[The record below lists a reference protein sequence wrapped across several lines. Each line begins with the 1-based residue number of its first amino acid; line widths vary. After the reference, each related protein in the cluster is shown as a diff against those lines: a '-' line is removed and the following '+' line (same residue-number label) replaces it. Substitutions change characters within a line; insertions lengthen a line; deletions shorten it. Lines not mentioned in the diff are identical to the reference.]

1 MTGQLRRGE
10 SSEPRAYIPLV
21 RALAIAILLLLL
33 APASCANQPHDDAAA
48 GPPAPSAKAP
58 KRPHAVLIVFDEFGG
73 DILLGPNGKI
83 DAGRYP
89 NFAALAR
96 DGTWFRNAQ
105 TAYDSTTKAVP
116 LILDGIAPHPGSSP
130 VVQDHPHSIFTA
142 LGRRGYRIV
151 SSEEATALCPRR
163 YCPAERTNRPA
174 ILPFLKR
181 GRAARFKRFV
191 RSIRATRRPTFWM
204 KHALLPHGP
213 WVYMPSGRLSRP
225 EGPELLPGMQTIPG
239 FYDTYLRHHN
249 EQRQLLQLGFAD
261 RMLGRVIAR
270 LKSQG
275 IYDDTLVVVT
285 ADHGFAWKVG
295 VETRR
300 SVSLSNVD
308 ELGSVPLIVKRPG
321 RHARS
326 VSGSLARTLD
336 VTPTIADV
344 LGVPLGYRAD
354 GRSAFSR
361 AVRARRTVRIVKRD
375 FSSVVELSKGRWR
388 ARRAAVVRRRLRELG
403 SGDWASL
410 FTSYGPR
417 SNLIGQRVDDV
428 RAASRT
434 RATLSLARS
443 FAQVSR
449 ASGVVPCQIAGRIQG
464 SGPATE
470 RDIAVA
476 VNGRIEAVGRS
487 FHLRGEEVES
497 YSVMVP
503 EESLR
508 DGRNRVEV
516 LEVSDDGE
524 MALLARG

>member
-1 MTGQLRRGE
+1 MRV
-10 SSEPRAYIPLV
+10 A
-21 RALAIAILLLLL
+21 ALILLAGL
-33 APASCANQPHDDAAA
+33 ALSGCSLTGEGASAQKPA
-48 GPPAPSAKAP
+48 
-58 KRPHAVLIVFDEFGG
+58 RPNVLLIVFDEFGG

-105 TAYDSTTKAVP
+105 TSYDSTTKAVP
-116 LILDGIAPHPGSSP
+116 LVFDGIAPRPGTSP
-130 VVQDHPHSIFTA
+130 IVSDHPQSIFTA

-151 SSEEATALCPRR
+151 TSEEATAMCPRR
-163 YCPAERTNRPA
+163 YCPAERTRRPA
-174 ILPFLKR
+174 IIANLKG
-181 GRAARFKRFV
+181 GRAERFARFIG
-191 RSIRATRRPTFWM
+191 SIRASRRPTLWV

-213 WVYMPSGRLSRP
+213 WVYLPSGRLSRP
-225 EGPELLPGMQTIPG
+225 LGPELLPGMQTVPG

-249 EQRQLLQLGFAD
+249 EQRQLLQLGFTD
-261 RMLGRVIAR
+261 RMLGRAVAR

-275 IYDDTLVVVT
+275 IYDDTLIVVT

-295 VETRR
+295 VESRR

-321 RHARS
+321 RPQGR
-326 VSGSLARTLD
+326 VSAALARTLD

-344 LGVPLGYRAD
+344 LNVSLGYRAD

-361 AVRARRTVRIVKRD
+361 AVRRRRTVRIAKRD
-375 FSSVVELSKGRWR
+375 FSSVVALSARRWQ

-403 SGDWASL
+403 SGDWGSL
-410 FTSYGPR
+410 FTASGSHR
-417 SNLIGQRVDDV
+417 SLIGQRIDAV
-428 RAASRT
+428 RAASGT

-443 FAQVSR
+443 FAQVRR
-449 ASGVVPCQIAGRIQG
+449 AGGVVPCQVAGRIHG
-464 SGPATE
+464 SPPGAE

-487 FHLRGEEVES
+487 FHLRGENVES

-508 DGRNRVEV
+508 EGRNRVEV
-516 LEVSDDGE
+516 LEVSDRGH
-524 MALLARG
+524 MALLARS

>member
-1 MTGQLRRGE
+1 MRVWALVLLVGLGLC
-10 SSEPRAYIPLV
+10 SCSEGPDASAQKPRHPNV
-21 RALAIAILLLLL
+21 
-33 APASCANQPHDDAAA
+33 
-48 GPPAPSAKAP
+48 
-58 KRPHAVLIVFDEFGG
+58 VLIVFDEFGG
-73 DILLGPNGKI
+73 DTILGPNGKI

-105 TAYDSTTKAVP
+105 TSYDSTTKAVP
-116 LILDGIAPHPGSSP
+116 LVLDGMAPRPGTSP
-130 VVQDHPHSIFTA
+130 TVRDHPHSIFTA
-142 LGRRGYRIV
+142 FGRRGYRIV
-151 SSEEATALCPRR
+151 ASEEATAMCPRR
-163 YCPAERTNRPA
+163 YCPAESARRPA
-174 ILPFLKR
+174 IIPNLKG
-181 GRAARFKRFV
+181 GRAERFERFA
-191 RSIRATRRPTFWM
+191 RSIRASRRPTLWV

-213 WVYMPSGRLSRP
+213 WVYLPSGRLSRP
-225 EGPELLPGMQTIPG
+225 LGPELLPGMQTIPG

-275 IYDDTLVVVT
+275 IYDDTLIAVT

-295 VETRR
+295 VDTRR

-308 ELGSVPLIVKRPG
+308 ELGSVPLIVKRPHQTAG
-321 RHARS
+321 K
-326 VSGSLARTLD
+326 VSPALARTLD
-336 VTPTIADV
+336 VTPTIAAA
-344 LGVPLGYRAD
+344 LNVPLGYRAD

-375 FSSVVELSKGRWR
+375 FSSVVELSGRRWR

-403 SGDWASL
+403 SGSWASL
-410 FTSYGPR
+410 YTSYGPHLG
-417 SNLIGQRVDDV
+417 LIGRRVDDV
-428 RAASRT
+428 RAASGT

-443 FAQVSR
+443 FARVSR
-449 ASGVVPCQIAGRIQG
+449 SGGLVPCQIAGRIRG
-464 SGPATE
+464 SGPNTT

-487 FHLRGEEVES
+487 FHLRGESVES

-508 DGRNRVEV
+508 EGRNRVEV